1 MKRAGLILALLL
13 GTLGLILFSKHIEAE
28 KTTGDTGNPRGFDY
42 YAWGSILYDDMNR
55 PQVLGTADI
64 YFTGNRAKVT
74 AQDYELVKKFYLLAG
89 LGEAEADS
97 AAAKDTQQ
105 RMALYEEAVSR
116 GYTVTEQEIQ
126 EKLAELKEDVETASN
141 QDTILEM
148 IAAFPSEAAF
158 WDYQKYLLHVSLPI
172 MKLNHALEADYFR
185 SHEAEGQDFDIQ
197 EEYIAYFEQ
206 FKADLVAKEN
216 FQQVK

>member
-28 KTTGDTGNPRGFDY
+28 NTTGDTGNPRGFDY

-55 PQVLGTADI
+55 PQVLGTEDI

-105 RMALYEEAVSR
+105 RMRCV
-116 GYTVTEQEIQ
+116 
-126 EKLAELKEDVETASN
+126 
-141 QDTILEM
+141 
-148 IAAFPSEAAF
+148 
-158 WDYQKYLLHVSLPI
+158 
-172 MKLNHALEADYFR
+172 
-185 SHEAEGQDFDIQ
+185 
-197 EEYIAYFEQ
+197 
-206 FKADLVAKEN
+206 
-216 FQQVK
+216 